1 MNDTRD
7 TDSLNFMSKSAVL
20 LLSIYMLVFSN
31 ILLELFGCRL
41 QYFLTNNMLAK
52 HAIGLFLFFI
62 FNVLTDNDISNKSII
77 YVLGMTIITYMWFV
91 LTTRTPFYIS
101 IIVILLL
108 VSVFAFE
115 IYIQKYAQN
124 HEMTEDK
131 LQQIETMKDIR
142 ASIVIFAF
150 ILTCVGVFIYYREK
164 KIEYKQKFDILTFLK
179 GNPKCKN
186 YTPKK
191 ALLYQ

>member
-1 MNDTRD
+1 
-7 TDSLNFMSKSAVL
+7 
-20 LLSIYMLVFSN
+20 MLVFSN

-41 QYFLTNNMLAK
+41 QYFLKNNMLAK
-52 HAIGLFLFFI
+52 HTIGIFLFFI
-62 FNVLTDNDISNKSII
+62 FNVLTDTEISNKSIL
-77 YVLGMTIITYMWFV
+77 YVLGMTIITYIWFV

-108 VSVFAFE
+108 VSVFAFD
-115 IYIQKYAQN
+115 IYIQRYQQN
-124 HEMTEDK
+124 SELTED
-131 LQQIETMKDIR
+131 QQEQIDTMKNIR
-142 ASIVIFAF
+142 MTIVMFTF

-164 KIEYKQKFDILTFLK
+164 KIEYREKFNTFTFLN